1 MPVDHFL
8 LMVLY
13 ALLVSAFFALLWR
26 REPRMQL
33 KLFLQLFLGMVGGA
47 LVLAWLM
54 YPFPGGPLAP
64 IP

>member
-1 MPVDHFL
+1 MSHFL

-13 ALLVSAFFALLWR
+13 SALVSVFFATLWR
-26 REPRMQL
+26 RRLRDQVV
-33 KLFLQLFLGMVGGA
+33 LFLQLFVGMVGVG

-54 YPFPGGPLAP
+54 YPFPSGPPAP